1 MSTNARDALTRE
13 DIFRILRENNA
24 VLDRFAVRRIGL
36 FGSYAKDRQRPASD
50 IDLLVEFDRPSY
62 DNFAG
67 LQDTLERLFGRRV
80 EILTPDGLS
89 GIRVARVADS
99 IRETIVYG

>member
-1 MSTNARDALTRE
+1 MSTNAQDALTRQ
-13 DIFRILRENNA
+13 DIFRILRENHA

-36 FGSYAKDRQRPASD
+36 FGSYAKGRQTPTSD
-50 IDLLVEFDRPSY
+50 IDLLVEFDHPSY

-80 EILTPDGLS
+80 EIMTPDGLNS
-89 GIRVARVADS
+89 IRVARVADS
-99 IRETIVYG
+99 IRKTLVYG